1 MESRSVLMMRN
12 YALKREKQKRKPAEA
27 GFEVQAMNVV
37 LKS

>member
-12 YALKREKQKRKPAEA
+12 YAWKREKQKRKPAEA
-27 GFEVQAMNVV
+27 GFEVKAKDVA